1 MYSSSRVLFF
11 SLALISIAKLA
22 NGQQAQDKELAKEYM
37 LQAELTMEATKAE
50 DDARDQFIQAA
61 NLDTTFFK
69 ANFEAGHYHLIT
81 IGKDQAVKYFLR
93 IYRQDPSYRFDLEYW
108 IGYSYQFGLNFNKAI
123 DFYNRYHDKL
133 IKKQNYQGKDK
144 VDLKEVD
151 RRIQECN
158 NGKEFVAN
166 PKPFSIVNIGR
177 EINSEFEDYAPVLTS
192 NESEI
197 VFTTRR
203 RDGNTNENVAD
214 DNKPFED
221 IFTTDKKNGAWG
233 RAKNIG
239 PTINTRFSESTLA
252 FSPDGNTLFVY
263 KDEGNGDIFYT
274 EKQNDGTWAALEAL
288 PGIINSTYRES
299 SVSITAD
306 GELLYFA
313 SERPGGFGGSDIY
326 VCTKDSRGEWS
337 KVKNLGAS
345 INTEFDEDG
354 PFIDYSGKTLYFS
367 SEGKKG
373 MGGFDIFKANLI
385 NIDKNE
391 WSEPE
396 NMGYPINSPDDDI
409 YFSGTKDG
417 KHWYYSSVREDGLGY
432 SDIYLIMPS
441 EEAKKPPVV
450 PIKEPDPVKVVPI
463 KDSVVVVV
471 EPKIEP
477 KKEPVKPV
485 IVPVKYLVNV
495 IDADTKNPLDA
506 KVRMQGLKDNAMV
519 GVVNQGGGS
528 FEFSIT
534 STKPKDYRLSVEQ
547 EGYVFQN
554 LTLKVEGAT
563 VKEKTITKTI
573 EMRKLVVGV
582 VSVLR
587 NVYFDFDKA
596 TFKTEAYPELNKLE
610 TMMKQ
615 NENLQVEISGHT
627 DSFGS
632 NLINKKISERRAN
645 AVKSFLTS
653 KGIDPRRVKTVG
665 YGEER
670 PLVSNDDE
678 AEGRQFNRRVEFK
691 VLGN

>member
-1 MYSSSRVLFF
+1 
-11 SLALISIAKLA
+11 
-22 NGQQAQDKELAKEYM
+22 
-37 LQAELTMEATKAE
+37 
-50 DDARDQFIQAA
+50 
-61 NLDTTFFK
+61 
-69 ANFEAGHYHLIT
+69 
-81 IGKDQAVKYFLR
+81 
-93 IYRQDPSYRFDLEYW
+93 
-108 IGYSYQFGLNFNKAI
+108 
-123 DFYNRYHDKL
+123 
-133 IKKQNYQGKDK
+133 
-144 VDLKEVD
+144 
-151 RRIQECN
+151 
-158 NGKEFVAN
+158 
-166 PKPFSIVNIGR
+166 
-177 EINSEFEDYAPVLTS
+177 
-192 NESEI
+192 
-197 VFTTRR
+197 
-203 RDGNTNENVAD
+203 
-214 DNKPFED
+214 
-221 IFTTDKKNGAWG
+221 
-233 RAKNIG
+233 
-239 PTINTRFSESTLA
+239 
-252 FSPDGNTLFVY
+252 
-263 KDEGNGDIFYT
+263 
-274 EKQNDGTWAALEAL
+274 
-288 PGIINSTYRES
+288 
-299 SVSITAD
+299 
-306 GELLYFA
+306 
-313 SERPGGFGGSDIY
+313 
-326 VCTKDSRGEWS
+326 
-337 KVKNLGAS
+337 
-345 INTEFDEDG
+345 
-354 PFIDYSGKTLYFS
+354 
-367 SEGKKG
+367 
-373 MGGFDIFKANLI
+373 MGGFDIFKTNLI

-432 SDIYLIMPS
+432 SDIYMIMPS
-441 EEAKKPPVV
+441 EEAKKTPVV
-450 PIKEPDPVKVVPI
+450 PIKVPDPVKVVPI

-471 EPKIEP
+471 KPKIEP

-534 STKPKDYRLSVEQ
+534 SVKPKDYRLSVEQ

-587 NVYFDFDKA
+587 NIYFDFDKA

-665 YGEER
+665 YCEER